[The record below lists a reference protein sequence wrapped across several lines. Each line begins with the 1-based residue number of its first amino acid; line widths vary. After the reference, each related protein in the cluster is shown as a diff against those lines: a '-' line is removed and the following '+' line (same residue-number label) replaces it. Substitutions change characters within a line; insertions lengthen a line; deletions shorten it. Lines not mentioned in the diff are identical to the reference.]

1 MEKIKMTC
9 TGCRNGCL
17 MTVTVEDGEVVN
29 VDGNG
34 CMRGYARAQE
44 NVSFSEK
51 EQPDRH
57 ATPKPNK
64 NFTPKFCFIS
74 IMFFFK

>member
-1 MEKIKMTC
+1 MEKTKMTC

-44 NVSFSEK
+44 NVSFSENAG
-51 EQPDRH
+51 E
-57 ATPKPNK
+57 
-64 NFTPKFCFIS
+64 
-74 IMFFFK
+74 

>member
-34 CMRGYARAQE
+34 CMRGMPARRRM
-44 NVSFSEK
+44 F
-51 EQPDRH
+51 PF
-57 ATPKPNK
+57 PKMQGN
-64 NFTPKFCFIS
+64 NL
-74 IMFFFK
+74 

>member
-34 CMRGYARAQE
+34 CMPGVCPRAGECFLFRKCRGIICKTA
-44 NVSFSEK
+44 
-51 EQPDRH
+51 
-57 ATPKPNK
+57 
-64 NFTPKFCFIS
+64 
-74 IMFFFK
+74 